1 MQTLGAVA
9 CAELPAADYDFR
21 AWCSRR
27 AHDNAAPS
35 QAMPLNAA
43 PSQCCLFAM
52 LPLRN
57 AAPSQAMP
65 DNAAP
70 SQAMPLNAECAAL
83 MQLEELYN
91 LIADMLSRDPSARPS
106 ARECLR
112 RLGGEWVAR
121 LEVVE

>member
-1 MQTLGAVA
+1 MPALLAGEAGVQTLGAVA
-9 CAELPAADYDFR
+9 CAELPTADYDFR

-27 AHDNAAPS
+27 AN
-35 QAMPLNAA
+35 
-43 PSQCCLFAM
+43 
-52 LPLRN
+52 
-57 AAPSQAMP
+57 

-112 RLGGEWVAR
+112 RLGEEWVAR